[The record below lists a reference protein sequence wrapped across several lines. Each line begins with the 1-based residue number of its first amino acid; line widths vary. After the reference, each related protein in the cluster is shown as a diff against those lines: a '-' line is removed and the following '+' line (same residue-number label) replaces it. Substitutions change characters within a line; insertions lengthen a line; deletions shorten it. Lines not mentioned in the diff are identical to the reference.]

1 MVKKKTT
8 VKKRSKPGKKSV
20 EPDSLFFLK
29 LVVLLIVASQ
39 WIYIHPS
46 NSSWQIPIP
55 FGLILG
61 LVLVTHE
68 HFQIDRKIEYAI
80 LIIAS
85 FIAFWLPVG
94 LVLEV

>member
-1 MVKKKTT
+1 MVKKKQVRKRKA
-8 VKKRSKPGKKSV
+8 VK

-29 LVVLLIVASQ
+29 MVVLLVIGSQ
-39 WIYIHPS
+39 WIFIAPADAG
-46 NSSWQIPIP
+46 WQIPIP

-68 HFQIDRKIEYAI
+68 HFQIDRKIEYAML
-80 LIIAS
+80 LISS

-94 LVLEV
+94 IVIQI